1 LKENFLIL
9 MRGKKIFKSAIP
21 AANDR
26 NGIALT
32 LLTPSLALASKSKV
46 AFTVVAATSLALVMS
61 AIAKNIISRIQA
73 AGQSSS

>member
-1 LKENFLIL
+1 

-21 AANDR
+21 VVNDQ

-46 AFTVVAATSLALVMS
+46 AFTIVAATSLALAMS
-61 AIAKNIISRIQA
+61 AIAKNIILRIQA
-73 AGQSSS
+73 AGRSSS

>member
-1 LKENFLIL
+1 

-21 AANDR
+21 AVNDQ

-46 AFTVVAATSLALVMS
+46 VFTIVAATSLALVMS
-61 AIAKNIISRIQA
+61 AIAKNIILRIQA
-73 AGQSSS
+73 GGRSSS

>member
-1 LKENFLIL
+1 
-9 MRGKKIFKSAIP
+9 MRGKKIFKSVIP
-21 AANDR
+21 VVNDR

-61 AIAKNIISRIQA
+61 AIAKNIILRIQA
-73 AGQSSS
+73 AGRSSS

>member
-1 LKENFLIL
+1 

-21 AANDR
+21 AATDR

-32 LLTPSLALASKSKV
+32 LLIPSLALASKSKV

>member
-1 LKENFLIL
+1 

-21 AANDR
+21 VVNDR

-61 AIAKNIISRIQA
+61 AIAKNIILRIQA
-73 AGQSSS
+73 AGRSSS

>member
-1 LKENFLIL
+1 
-9 MRGKKIFKSAIP
+9 MRGKKIFKNAIP

-46 AFTVVAATSLALVMS
+46 AFTVVAATSLALAMS
-61 AIAKNIISRIQA
+61 AIAKNIILRIQA
-73 AGQSSS
+73 AGRSSS